1 MAAGPK
7 PPLSILDS
15 WLSRLHRDIVKG
27 HPVLSLVASCLVY
40 AGAVLV
46 FAPHIA
52 VSSNYLIILPV
63 VVAAFAFELPGGIVA
78 GALGLPANLLLF
90 AILGRP
96 EFSPASKLAAEFS
109 GLVLGGSLGF
119 LADYFDKFEAELGR
133 RIATEES
140 LRRAVEEKE
149 AILQELHHRVRNNLN
164 VITSIIQ
171 LQRRR
176 SRDPAFIAAS
186 GELLGRVFAI
196 ALVHD
201 RLHSTDEGE
210 EVSALDYL
218 GGLAANIVQA
228 QGAADRETRIALD
241 VPETGLGLDAD
252 AAGIL
257 GMIANEA
264 ITNSVKHAFGS
275 DTSGPAILVSL
286 CVEGDSRVLRV
297 EDNGSGIPTGGSEGL
312 GLKIIRVLARQLDG
326 KVEVGPRG
334 VARAALGDEAKTAS
348 WELPGTAFELSFP
361 STVQRSS
368 FVTRVDRR
376 PAVTSGDDV
385 TGDEATPQ
393 APRSRWTS
401 RKGREGA

>member
-40 AGAVLV
+40 AGAVLA
-46 FAPHIA
+46 FAPRMA

-63 VVAAFAFELPGGIVA
+63 VVAAFAFELPGGILA

-109 GLVLGGSLGF
+109 GLVLGGALGF
-119 LADYFDKFEAELGR
+119 LGDYFGKFEAELGL

-176 SRDPAFIAAS
+176 SRDPSFIAATD
-186 GELLGRVFAI
+186 ELLGRVFAI

-201 RLHSTDEGE
+201 RLHSKDEGE

-218 GGLAANIVQA
+218 GGLATNIVQA
-228 QGAADRETRIALD
+228 QGAMDRKPRITLE
-241 VPETGLGLDAD
+241 VPETGLDLDAD
-252 AAGIL
+252 TAGIL

-264 ITNSVKHAFGS
+264 ITNSVKHAFCLY
-275 DTSGPAILVSL
+275 TSAPAILVSF

-297 EDNGSGIPTGGSEGL
+297 EDNGSGFPAGGSEGL

-334 VARAALGDEAKTAS
+334 QARSVLGDPAQAAG
-348 WELPGTAFELSFP
+348 WELPGTALELSFP
-361 STVQRSS
+361 SLAQRSG
-368 FVTRVDRR
+368 FAPRMDRS
-376 PAVTSGDDV
+376 PAVAGAD
-385 TGDEATPQ
+385 TGDGAPPQ
-393 APRSRWTS
+393 APRSRWTL
-401 RKGREGA
+401 RKGRGRA